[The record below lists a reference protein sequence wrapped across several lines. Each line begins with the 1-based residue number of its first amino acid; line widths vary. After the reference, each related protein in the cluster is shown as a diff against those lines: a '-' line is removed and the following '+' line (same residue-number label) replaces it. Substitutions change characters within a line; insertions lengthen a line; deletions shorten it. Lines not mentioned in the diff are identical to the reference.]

1 MSLFL
6 DIGQGAGTAG
16 ATGVRPFLPPLLVG
30 ALASADAGVNFDGTD
45 YSFLEKP
52 AFLGAV
58 LALAVVSYMVERSR
72 PNERAWTVALGMI
85 AAGLGAVLFAG
96 CLAQDGYTSWPG
108 LVGGAACA
116 ALGYMAVAPV
126 LAGARKRLEDSGALL
141 PLYAD
146 AVSLLLAAVAVFAPP
161 VSFVAL
167 IALVWLAIAGR
178 RAGDRKFE
186 GLRILR

>member
-30 ALASADAGVNFDGTD
+30 ALASADAGVDFEGTD

-58 LALAVVSYMVERSR
+58 LALAVVSYGIERSR
-72 PNERAWTVALGMI
+72 PNDRTWTIVLGVI

-96 CLAQDGYTSWPG
+96 CLAQHTHTTWPG
-108 LVGGAACA
+108 LIAGVACA
-116 ALGYMAVAPV
+116 ALGYVAVAPI
-126 LAGARKRLEDSGALL
+126 LAGARRRLEGGGGMLQ
-141 PLYAD
+141 LYAD
-146 AVSLLLAAVAVFAPP
+146 GASLLLAAVAVFAPP

-167 IALVWLAIAGR
+167 IALAWLAIAGR
-178 RAGDRKFE
+178 RAGDRKYE